1 MLPELALT
9 GYTCED
15 LFWQDAL
22 VRAADAGLAD
32 FAAATADL
40 DALLLVGVPVRANG
54 KLYNCA
60 AVVSRGAILGVVPK
74 THIPTY
80 NEFYEG
86 RHFVPGPVEPTAVSV
101 GGEKD
106 VLFGTNLLFS
116 CLEFPELVVAAEIC
130 EDLWVAAPPSI
141 AHAQAGATLICNL
154 SASNALVGK
163 ADYRRTL
170 VTGQSARLLCGY
182 VYASAGTGESTQ
194 DLVFSGHDL
203 VAENGRLLAEGRPF
217 GDGRA
222 VSEVDVRLLVAER
235 TRMSTFEC
243 AAAAEEYGYV
253 SVPFSLGADAA
264 TRETPLN
271 ALRGP
276 APPLCRQ
283 MPPGERSAAR
293 TSLPSRRTVSPSASR
308 TRARAAR

>member
-1 MLPELALT
+1 MRDGFVKVAAVTPEVRVADVAFNVEACVASARQAAEKDGAVVIVLPELALT

-60 AVVSRGAILGVVPK
+60 AFVSRGAILGIVPK

-86 RHFVPGPVEPTAVSV
+86 RHFVPGPLDPVTVSV

-116 CLEFPELVVAAEIC
+116 CLELPELVVAAEIC

-154 SASNALVGK
+154 SASNAVVGK
-163 ADYRRTL
+163 ADYRRDL
-170 VTGQSARLLCGY
+170 VCGQSARLVCGY
-182 VYASAGTGESTQ
+182 VYASAGTGESGGQ
-194 DLVFSGHDL
+194 ALRRRPRGL
-203 VAENGRLLAEGRPF
+203 RGGRPLPR
-217 GDGRA
+217 GRA
-222 VSEVDVRLLVAER
+222 HAHVHLRVRGGR
-235 TRMSTFEC
+235 
-243 AAAAEEYGYV
+243 
-253 SVPFSLGADAA
+253 
-264 TRETPLN
+264 
-271 ALRGP
+271 
-276 APPLCRQ
+276 
-283 MPPGERSAAR
+283 
-293 TSLPSRRTVSPSASR
+293 
-308 TRARAAR
+308 